1 MTTNTL
7 IRKLINLAGEAIHLA
22 DQYAGGQSETVTELS
37 NQLNELM
44 EHAAEENE

>member
-7 IRKLINLAGEAIHLA
+7 IRELINLAGEAIHLA